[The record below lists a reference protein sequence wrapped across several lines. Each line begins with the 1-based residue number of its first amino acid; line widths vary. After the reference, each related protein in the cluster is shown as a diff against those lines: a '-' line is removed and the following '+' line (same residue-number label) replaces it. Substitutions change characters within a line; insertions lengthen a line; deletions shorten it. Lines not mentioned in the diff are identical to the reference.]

1 MWQIDKIFCIKWDIH
16 IDMFDSFTP
25 KDIYFATVLR
35 VYLYSFKKLRMA
47 DGVGSICSQW
57 ERVYVR
63 DLKSAE
69 TCGACLLYTTKCT
82 YKRVLDRSRQK
93 YIYRIHTPTYIQTYL
108 YVYQCKYVLLF
119 RRDSKS
125 SCQLIIDSRG
135 VRLY

>member
-1 MWQIDKIFCIKWDIH
+1 MVWQIDKIFCIKWDIH

-57 ERVYVR
+57 ERIYVR

-69 TCGACLLYTTKCT
+69 TCGACLLYTTV
-82 YKRVLDRSRQK
+82 YVQK
-93 YIYRIHTPTYIQTYL
+93 SVGPLTAKIYLSHTHTHIYT
-108 YVYQCKYVLLF
+108 
-119 RRDSKS
+119 
-125 SCQLIIDSRG
+125 
-135 VRLY
+135 RLYTYRNANMYFCLEETPKAVVSWL